1 MKKKSIKIN
10 ILIILLTGL
19 FTLAPTCQS
28 GITQSTTYPI
38 ELFSEMHY
46 SPAHKSQETPRLKP
60 APEAVVFSE
69 KGTENQY
76 DMTINTFEYKYELGS
91 DLYRVNCSFCHGN
104 EGLGDGPAKDYII
117 SEKSYYSTNKV
128 EGLPGSGSGSPY
140 ISPPQLNDLEERYG
154 NTDSAYNRISQ
165 MLSSEIGFGPMPGF
179 SRVLSKEERKQITE
193 FILDKENGLNK

>member
-60 APEAVVFSE
+60 APGAVVFSE

-91 DLYRVNCSFCHGN
+91 DLYRVN
-104 EGLGDGPAKDYII
+104 
-117 SEKSYYSTNKV
+117 
-128 EGLPGSGSGSPY
+128 
-140 ISPPQLNDLEERYG
+140 
-154 NTDSAYNRISQ
+154 
-165 MLSSEIGFGPMPGF
+165 
-179 SRVLSKEERKQITE
+179 
-193 FILDKENGLNK
+193 

>member
-1 MKKKSIKIN
+1 MFGRLYFSWSFSVIGFAFLFPLN
-10 ILIILLTGL
+10 TFANNQTDSDDVGESSHRRNCHGL
-19 FTLAPTCQS
+19 VLDFKQQPVS
-28 GITQSTTYPI
+28 NVVV
-38 ELFSEMHY
+38 
-46 SPAHKSQETPRLKP
+46 RL
-60 APEAVVFSE
+60 FSE

-128 EGLPGSGSGSPY
+128 EGLPGSGSGTPY

-154 NTDSAYNRISQ
+154 NSDSAYNRISQ

-193 FILDKENGLNK
+193 YILDKENGLNK